1 MEAESAVMPDSRDG
15 VGPTTECRGK
25 SARRLHSP
33 TPLPFPSL
41 ALLFANN
48 NARRKIHNFNFCWF
62 KSVTISSF
70 YKQIGNRKVWF
81 DFVFPP
87 SCRQLSTSST
97 IYHSDLG
104 RISRQLAPM
113 LLPTVKTISLKLEHW
128 AVIYLTHC
136 KPNDLG
142 ILQNLFSFPCFWL
155 STGQCPACGLDNSIP
170 SCRPLSLDTD
180 WLND

>member
-1 MEAESAVMPDSRDG
+1 MESESAVMPDSRDG

-48 NARRKIHNFNFCWF
+48 NARRKIHKFNFCWF

-104 RISRQLAPM
+104 RISSN
-113 LLPTVKTISLKLEHW
+113 LLQCSYQQSKQFPSNWNIGQWYTWPIVNPTIWGFYKT
-128 AVIYLTHC
+128 C
-136 KPNDLG
+136 F
-142 ILQNLFSFPCFWL
+142 LFLVF
-155 STGQCPACGLDNSIP
+155 GCPLDSVQP
-170 SCRPLSLDTD
+170 VA
-180 WLND
+180 